1 MRYYLNIGT
10 NLGDRQENLRRAIE
24 ALTGDQSSQAP
35 LKGGVLES
43 DPTSS
48 PLGGFRGAS
57 PVVESEPWGFESEN
71 RFLNIGLALDSD
83 LEPLAILDRI
93 HDIERRLGSAAHRDA
108 QGGYVDRLVD
118 IDIMAIDDAQGRSLT
133 IDLPTLQ
140 VPHPH
145 LRDREFFWRPYQFLR
160 QSLHQ
165 GDGSFGA
172 LGESV
177 LAELPFEPTDEQV
190 ELVALLD
197 RFVERGG
204 DRTVMLLTGYA
215 GTGKTS
221 VVGAL
226 VRALRGRMRKCVL
239 MAPTGRAAHIMADY
253 SGHPAWTIHRKIY
266 RQQSYGSDTF
276 GLGENKHTDTLF
288 VVDEASMIANG
299 AAEGAIFGTGRLLDD
314 LITYVYS
321 GEGCRLLLVGD
332 TAQLP
337 PVGTIE
343 SPALNAQVLQGYGL
357 QVMGMTLRQT
367 ARQSQESGIL
377 HNATLLRQAM
387 ENDPLP
393 EPQLQLESFD
403 DIHTVTGDMLLE
415 TLSDCYDRDGMDQT
429 IIITR
434 SNWRA
439 TQFNGGVRG
448 QILYREEELASGD
461 LLLVAKNNY
470 YWAEEYEDV
479 DFIANGDVAIVRRVR
494 GEVEQ
499 RYGLRFAAVVLEL
512 PDHNHTEMEVK
523 VVLDCLLSDT
533 PALKRDQQERLFNE
547 VMAELPGDQ
556 RSRYRALKRHPYFN
570 ALQVKMAYAVTC
582 HKAQG
587 GQWRNVFID
596 MGGIARDALTTLDF
610 YRWLYTALTRAREQV
625 YLINYLT

>member
-10 NLGDRQENLRRAIE
+10 NLGDRHENLRHALE
-24 ALTGDQSSQAP
+24 ALTGDTT
-35 LKGGVLES
+35 GWVV
-43 DPTSS
+43 
-48 PLGGFRGAS
+48 S

-71 RFLNIGLALDSD
+71 RFLNIGLSLDSD
-83 LEPLAILDRI
+83 LEPLAMLDRI
-93 HDIERRLGSAAHRDA
+93 HDIERRLGSATHRDA
-108 QGGYVDRLVD
+108 QGGYIDRMVD
-118 IDIMAIDDAQGRSLT
+118 IDIMAIDDTQGHPMT

-145 LRDREFFWRPYQFLR
+145 LKDREFFLKPYQYLR
-160 QSLHQ
+160 EAVSQKPPLATL
-165 GDGSFGA
+165 GA
-172 LGESV
+172 AV
-177 LAELPFEPTDEQV
+177 LNELPFEPTGEQI
-190 ELVALLD
+190 ELVAMLD
-197 RFVERGG
+197 RFVEG
-204 DRTVMLLTGYA
+204 DNDRMVMLLTGYA

-226 VRALRGRMRKCVL
+226 VRALRNRLRKCVL
-239 MAPTGRAAHIMADY
+239 MAPTGRAAHIMTDY

-276 GLGENKHTDTLF
+276 GLAENKHTDTLF
-288 VVDEASMIANG
+288 IVDEASMIANG
-299 AAEGAIFGTGRLLDD
+299 AGEGAIFGTGRLLDD

-321 GEGCRLLLVGD
+321 GNGCRLLLVGD

-337 PVGTIE
+337 PVGTTE

-357 QVMGMTLRQT
+357 QVIGMTLRQT
-367 ARQSQESGIL
+367 ARQAQESGIL

-387 ENDPLP
+387 EQEPLP
-393 EPQLQLESFD
+393 EPQLRLEGFD
-403 DIHTVTGDMLLE
+403 DIRTVTGDMLLE
-415 TLSDCYDRDGMDQT
+415 TLSDCYDHDGMEET

-439 TQFNGGVRG
+439 TQFNGGVRA
-448 QILYREEELASGD
+448 QILFREEELASGD

-494 GEVEQ
+494 GEVER
-499 RYGLRFAAVVLEL
+499 RYGLRFATVVLEL
-512 PDHNHTEMEVK
+512 PDHNHTELEAK

-533 PALKRDQQERLFNE
+533 PALSQQQLERLFNE
-547 VMAELPGDQ
+547 VMAELSGDQ
-556 RSRYRALKRHPYFN
+556 RSRYRELKRHPYFN

-610 YRWLYTALTRAREQV
+610 YRWFYTAISRATQRV
-625 YLINYLT
+625 YLINYLPS

>member
-1 MRYYLNIGT
+1 MKYYLNIGT
-10 NLGDRQENLRRAIE
+10 NLGDRRENLRRAIE
-24 ALTGDQSSQAP
+24 ALTG
-35 LKGGVLES
+35 GT
-43 DPTSS
+43 TSWVV
-48 PLGGFRGAS
+48 S

-83 LEPLAILDRI
+83 LEPLAMLDRI
-93 HDIERRLGSAAHRDA
+93 HDIERQLGSAAHRDA

-118 IDIMAIDDAQGRSLT
+118 IDIMAIDDAQGHPMT

-145 LRDREFFWRPYQFLR
+145 LHDREFFLKPYQWLQCSPPPAPPEEGGAQCR
-160 QSLHQ
+160 
-165 GDGSFGA
+165 GGFGG
-172 LGESV
+172 LGFAV
-177 LAELPFEPTDEQV
+177 LQELPFEPTDEQAKM
-190 ELVALLD
+190 VAMLD
-197 RFVERGG
+197 RFALRGG
-204 DRTVMLLTGYA
+204 DRSVFLLAGYA

-221 VVGAL
+221 IVGAL
-226 VRALRGRMRKCVL
+226 VKALKRCLRKCVL
-239 MAPTGRAAHIMADY
+239 MAPTGRAAHIMTDY

-276 GLGENKHTDTLF
+276 GLAENKHTDTLF
-288 VVDEASMIANG
+288 IVDEASMIANG
-299 AAEGAIFGTGRLLDD
+299 TSDSAIFGTGRLLDD

-343 SPALNAQVLQGYGL
+343 SPALNPQVLQGYGL

-367 ARQSQESGIL
+367 ARQAQESGIL
-377 HNATLLRQAM
+377 HNATLLRQALINAQCTM
-387 ENDPLP
+387 HNAQCILP
-393 EPQLQLESFD
+393 EPQLQLEGFT
-403 DIHTVTGDMLLE
+403 DIESVTGDMLLE
-415 TLSDCYDRDGMDQT
+415 TLSDCYDCDGIEQT

-470 YWAEEYEDV
+470 YWAEEYEEV
-479 DFIANGDVAIVRRVR
+479 DFIANGDVAVVRRVQ
-494 GEVEQ
+494 GEVER
-499 RYGLRFAAVVLEL
+499 RYGLRFATVVLEL

-523 VVLDCLLSDT
+523 VVLDCLQSDT
-533 PALKRDQQERLFNE
+533 PALTREQQERLFNE

-556 RSRYRALKRHPYFN
+556 RSRYRELKRHPYFN

-596 MGGIARDALTTLDF
+596 MGGIAREALTTLDF
-610 YRWLYTALTRAREQV
+610 YRWLYTALTRARKQV
-625 YLINYLT
+625 YLINYLP

>member
-10 NLGDRQENLRRAIE
+10 NLGDRNENLRRAIE
-24 ALTGDQSSQAP
+24 ALTGDTTDW
-35 LKGGVLES
+35 VV
-43 DPTSS
+43 
-48 PLGGFRGAS
+48 S

-83 LEPLAILDRI
+83 LEPLAMLDHI
-93 HDIERRLGSAAHRDA
+93 HDIEHQLGSAAHRDA

-118 IDIMAIDDAQGRSLT
+118 IDIMAIDDAQGCSVT

-145 LRDREFFWRPYQFLR
+145 LHDRDFFLKPYQYLR
-160 QSLHQ
+160 STSLK
-165 GDGSFGA
+165 GGG
-172 LGESV
+172 LGEAV
-177 LAELPFEPTDEQV
+177 LAELPFEPTEEQM
-190 ELVALLD
+190 ELIALLD
-197 RFVERGG
+197 RYVERGG
-204 DRTVMLLTGYA
+204 DRSVFLLLGYA

-221 VVGAL
+221 IVGAL
-226 VRALRGRMRKCVL
+226 VKALRHRMRKCVL
-239 MAPTGRAAHIMADY
+239 MAPTGRAAHIMTDY

-276 GLGENKHTDTLF
+276 GLAENKHTHTLF
-288 VVDEASMIANG
+288 IVDEASMVANG
-299 AAEGAIFGTGRLLDD
+299 TSDSAIFGTGRLLDD

-343 SPALNAQVLQGYGL
+343 SPALNPQVLKGYGL
-357 QVMGMTLRQT
+357 QVVGMTMRQT
-367 ARQSQESGIL
+367 ARQAQESGIL
-377 HNATLLRQAM
+377 HNATLLRNAM
-387 ENDPLP
+387 ESEVLP
-393 EPQLQLESFD
+393 EPQLKLDGFT
-403 DIHTVTGDMLLE
+403 DIETVTGDMLLE

-429 IIITR
+429 TIITR

-448 QILYREEELASGD
+448 QILFREEELASGD

-470 YWAEEYEDV
+470 YWAEEYEEV

-494 GEVEQ
+494 GEVER
-499 RYGLRFAAVVLEL
+499 RYGLRFATVVLEL

-523 VVLDCLLSDT
+523 VVLDCLLSNT
-533 PALKRDQQERLFNE
+533 PALTHDQQERLFNE
-547 VMAELPGDQ
+547 VMSELPGDQ
-556 RSRYRALKRHPYFN
+556 RSRYRELKRHPYYN

-596 MGGIARDALTTLDF
+596 MGGIAREALTTLDF
-610 YRWLYTALTRAREQV
+610 YRWLYTALTRATKHV
-625 YLINYLT
+625 YLINYIP

>member
-10 NLGDRQENLRRAIE
+10 NLGDRSENLRRAIE
-24 ALTGDQSSQAP
+24 ALTGDTT
-35 LKGGVLES
+35 GRVV
-43 DPTSS
+43 
-48 PLGGFRGAS
+48 S

-83 LEPLAILDRI
+83 MEPLAMLDRI
-93 HDIERRLGSAAHRDA
+93 HDIERQLGSAAHRNA

-118 IDIMAIDDAQGRSLT
+118 IDIMAIDDAHGRPLT

-145 LRDREFFWRPYQFLR
+145 LRDREFFWQPYLFLR
-160 QSLHQ
+160 PP
-165 GDGSFGA
+165 A
-172 LGESV
+172 TLGEAT

-190 ELVALLD
+190 ELIALLD

-239 MAPTGRAAHIMADY
+239 MAPTGRAAHIMTDY

-276 GLGENKHTDTLF
+276 GLAENKHTDTLF
-288 VVDEASMIANG
+288 IVDEASMIANG
-299 AAEGAIFGTGRLLDD
+299 ASEGAIFGTGRLLDD

-343 SPALNAQVLQGYGL
+343 SPALNPQVLQGYGL

-367 ARQSQESGIL
+367 ARQAQESGIL

-393 EPQLQLESFD
+393 EPQLQLEGFD

-415 TLSDCYDRDGMDQT
+415 TISDCYDRDGMEQS

-439 TQFNGGVRG
+439 TQFNGGVRR

-494 GEVEQ
+494 GEVER
-499 RYGLRFAAVVLEL
+499 RYGLRFATVVLEL

-533 PALKRDQQERLFNE
+533 PALTRDQQERLFNE

-610 YRWLYTALTRAREQV
+610 YRWLYTSLTRAREQV
-625 YLINYLT
+625 YLINYRP

>member
-10 NLGDRQENLRRAIE
+10 NLGDRSKNLQRAIE
-24 ALTGDQSSQAP
+24 ALTG
-35 LKGGVLES
+35 GTTNWVV
-43 DPTSS
+43 
-48 PLGGFRGAS
+48 S
-57 PVVESEPWGFESEN
+57 PVVESDPWGFESEN
-71 RFLNIGLALDSD
+71 RFLNVGLALDSD
-83 LEPLAILDRI
+83 LEPLAMLDRI
-93 HDIERRLGSAAHRDA
+93 HDIERQLGSAAHRDA

-118 IDIMAIDDAQGRSLT
+118 IDIMAIDDAQGHPVT

-145 LRDREFFWRPYQFLR
+145 LHDREFFWQPYQWLKEARNKKQETGFPL
-160 QSLHQ
+160 
-165 GDGSFGA
+165 A
-172 LGESV
+172 TLGEAM
-177 LAELPFEPTDEQV
+177 LQELPFEPTDEQV
-190 ELVALLD
+190 ELVAMLD
-197 RFVERGG
+197 RFVEHGG
-204 DRTVMLLTGYA
+204 DRSVFLLLGYA

-221 VVGAL
+221 IVGAL
-226 VRALRGRMRKCVL
+226 VKALKQRMRKCVL
-239 MAPTGRAAHIMADY
+239 MAPTGRAAHIMTDY

-276 GLGENKHTDTLF
+276 GLADNKHTDTLF
-288 VVDEASMIANG
+288 IVDEASMVANG
-299 AAEGAIFGTGRLLDD
+299 TSDGAIFGTGRLLDD

-343 SPALNAQVLQGYGL
+343 SPALNPQVLQGYGL
-357 QVMGMTLRQT
+357 QVVGMTLRQT
-367 ARQSQESGIL
+367 ARQAQESGIL
-377 HNATLLRQAM
+377 HNATLLRNAM
-387 ENDPLP
+387 ESEVLP
-393 EPQLQLESFD
+393 EPQLQLEGFN
-403 DIHTVTGDMLLE
+403 DIETITGDMLLE

-448 QILYREEELASGD
+448 QILFREEELASGD

-470 YWAEEYEDV
+470 YWAEDYEEV

-494 GEVEQ
+494 GEVEK
-499 RYGLRFAAVVLEL
+499 RYGLRFATVVLEL

-533 PALKRDQQERLFNE
+533 PALTHNQQERLFNE

-556 RSRYRALKRHPYFN
+556 RSRYRELKRHPYFN

-587 GQWRNVFID
+587 GQWCNVFID
-596 MGGIARDALTTLDF
+596 MGGIAREALTTIDY
-610 YRWLYTALTRAREQV
+610 YRWLYTALTRARKQV
-625 YLINYLT
+625 YLINYMP

>member
-24 ALTGDQSSQAP
+24 ALTGDTT
-35 LKGGVLES
+35 GWVV
-43 DPTSS
+43 
-48 PLGGFRGAS
+48 S

-83 LEPLAILDRI
+83 MEPLAMLDRI
-93 HDIERRLGSAAHRDA
+93 HDIERQLGSAAHRNA

-118 IDIMAIDDAQGRSLT
+118 IDIMAIDDAHGRSLT

-145 LRDREFFWRPYQFLR
+145 LRDREFFWQPYLFLR
-160 QSLHQ
+160 PP
-165 GDGSFGA
+165 A
-172 LGESV
+172 TLGEAT
-177 LAELPFEPTDEQV
+177 LAELPFEPTEEQV
-190 ELVALLD
+190 ELIALLD

-239 MAPTGRAAHIMADY
+239 MAPTGRAAHIMTDY

-276 GLGENKHTDTLF
+276 GLAENKHTDTLF
-288 VVDEASMIANG
+288 IVDEASMIANG
-299 AAEGAIFGTGRLLDD
+299 ASEGAIFGTGRLLDD

-343 SPALNAQVLQGYGL
+343 SPALNPQVLQGYGL

-367 ARQSQESGIL
+367 ARQAQESGIL

-393 EPQLQLESFD
+393 EPQLQLEGFD

-415 TLSDCYDRDGMDQT
+415 TISDCYDRDGMEQS

-439 TQFNGGVRG
+439 TQFNGGVRR

-494 GEVEQ
+494 GEVER
-499 RYGLRFAAVVLEL
+499 RYGLRFATVVLEL

-533 PALKRDQQERLFNE
+533 PALTRDQQERLFNE

-610 YRWLYTALTRAREQV
+610 YRWLYTSLTRAREQV
-625 YLINYLT
+625 YLINCPPNPLKEE

>member
-1 MRYYLNIGT
+1 MKYYLNIGT
-10 NLGDRQENLRRAIE
+10 NLGDRSENLRRAIE
-24 ALTGDQSSQAP
+24 ALTGDTT
-35 LKGGVLES
+35 GWVV
-43 DPTSS
+43 
-48 PLGGFRGAS
+48 S
-57 PVVESEPWGFESEN
+57 PVVESEPWEFESEN

-83 LEPLAILDRI
+83 MEPLAMLDRI
-93 HDIERRLGSAAHRDA
+93 HDIERQLGSAAHRNA

-118 IDIMAIDDAQGRSLT
+118 IDIMAIDDAHGRSLT

-145 LRDREFFWRPYQFLR
+145 LRDREFFWQPYLFLR
-160 QSLHQ
+160 PP
-165 GDGSFGA
+165 A
-172 LGESV
+172 TLGEAT

-190 ELVALLD
+190 ELIALLD
-197 RFVERGG
+197 RFVEHGG

-239 MAPTGRAAHIMADY
+239 MAPTGRAAHIMTDY

-276 GLGENKHTDTLF
+276 GLAENKHTDTLF
-288 VVDEASMIANG
+288 IVDEASMIANG
-299 AAEGAIFGTGRLLDD
+299 ASEGAIFGTGRLLDD

-343 SPALNAQVLQGYGL
+343 SPALNPQVLQGYGL

-367 ARQSQESGIL
+367 ARQAQESGIL

-393 EPQLQLESFD
+393 EPQLQLEGFD

-415 TLSDCYDRDGMDQT
+415 AISDCYDRDGMEQS

-439 TQFNGGVRG
+439 TQFNGGVRR

-494 GEVEQ
+494 GEVER
-499 RYGLRFAAVVLEL
+499 RYGLRFATVVLEL

-533 PALKRDQQERLFNE
+533 PALTRDQQERLFNE

-596 MGGIARDALTTLDF
+596 MGGIAHDALTTLDF

-625 YLINYLT
+625 YLINCPSNLLKGE

>member
-24 ALTGDQSSQAP
+24 ALTGDTT
-35 LKGGVLES
+35 GWVV
-43 DPTSS
+43 
-48 PLGGFRGAS
+48 S

-83 LEPLAILDRI
+83 MEPLAMLDRI
-93 HDIERRLGSAAHRDA
+93 HDIERQLGSAAHRNA

-118 IDIMAIDDAQGRSLT
+118 IDIMAIDDAHGRSLT

-145 LRDREFFWRPYQFLR
+145 LRDREFFWQPYLFLR
-160 QSLHQ
+160 PP
-165 GDGSFGA
+165 A
-172 LGESV
+172 TLGEAT

-190 ELVALLD
+190 KLIALLD
-197 RFVERGG
+197 RFVEHGS

-239 MAPTGRAAHIMADY
+239 MAPTGRAAHIMTEY
-253 SGHPAWTIHRKIY
+253 SGHPSWTIHRKIY

-276 GLGENKHTDTLF
+276 GLAENKHTDTLF
-288 VVDEASMIANG
+288 IVDEASMIANG
-299 AAEGAIFGTGRLLDD
+299 ASEGAIFGTGRLLDD

-343 SPALNAQVLQGYGL
+343 SPALNPQVLQGYGL

-367 ARQSQESGIL
+367 ARQAQESGIL

-393 EPQLQLESFD
+393 EPQLQLEGFD

-415 TLSDCYDRDGMDQT
+415 TISDCYDRDGMEQS

-439 TQFNGGVRG
+439 TQFNGGVRR

-494 GEVEQ
+494 GEVER
-499 RYGLRFAAVVLEL
+499 RYGLRFATVVLEL

-533 PALKRDQQERLFNE
+533 PALTRDQQERLFNE

-610 YRWLYTALTRAREQV
+610 YRWLYTSLTRAREQV
-625 YLINYLT
+625 YLINCPPNP

>member
-1 MRYYLNIGT
+1 MKYYLNIGT
-10 NLGDRQENLRRAIE
+10 NLGDRSKNLQRAIK
-24 ALTGDQSSQAP
+24 ALTGDTTDW
-35 LKGGVLES
+35 VV
-43 DPTSS
+43 
-48 PLGGFRGAS
+48 S

-83 LEPLAILDRI
+83 LEPLAMLDHI
-93 HDIERRLGSAAHRDA
+93 HDIERQLGSAAHRDA

-118 IDIMAIDDAQGRSLT
+118 IDIMAIDDEQGHPVT

-145 LRDREFFWRPYQFLR
+145 LYDREFFLKPYQYLR
-160 QSLHQ
+160 PPQSPLN
-165 GDGSFGA
+165 GGG
-172 LGESV
+172 LGEAV
-177 LAELPFEPTDEQV
+177 LAELPFEPTEEQM
-190 ELVALLD
+190 ELIALLD
-197 RFVERGG
+197 RYVERGG
-204 DRTVMLLTGYA
+204 DRSVFLLLGYA

-221 VVGAL
+221 ILGAL
-226 VRALRGRMRKCVL
+226 VRALRGRLRKCVL
-239 MAPTGRAAHIMADY
+239 MAPTGRAAHIMTDY

-276 GLGENKHTDTLF
+276 GLAENKHTDTLF
-288 VVDEASMIANG
+288 IVDEASMIANG
-299 AAEGAIFGTGRLLDD
+299 TTDGAIFGTGHLLDD

-337 PVGTIE
+337 PVGTTE
-343 SPALNAQVLQGYGL
+343 SAALNPRMLKGYGL
-357 QVMGMTLRQT
+357 DVVGMTLRQT
-367 ARQSQESGIL
+367 ARQAQESGIL
-377 HNATLLRQAM
+377 NNATLLRQAM
-387 ENDPLP
+387 ESEVLP
-393 EPQLQLESFD
+393 EPQLKLEGYA
-403 DIHTVTGDMLLE
+403 DIRTVTGDMLLE
-415 TLSDCYDRDGMDQT
+415 TISDCYDRDGMDQT

-439 TQFNGGVRG
+439 TQFNGDVRG

-470 YWAEEYEDV
+470 YWAEEYEEV

-494 GEVEQ
+494 GEVER
-499 RYGLRFAAVVLEL
+499 RYGLRFATVVLEL

-533 PALKRDQQERLFNE
+533 PALTRDQQERLFNE

-556 RSRYRALKRHPYFN
+556 RSRFRELKRHPYFN

-587 GQWRNVFID
+587 GQWRNVFVD
-596 MGGIARDALTTLDF
+596 MGGIAREALTTLDF
-610 YRWLYTALTRAREQV
+610 YRWFYTAITRATQQV
-625 YLINYLT
+625 YLINYLP